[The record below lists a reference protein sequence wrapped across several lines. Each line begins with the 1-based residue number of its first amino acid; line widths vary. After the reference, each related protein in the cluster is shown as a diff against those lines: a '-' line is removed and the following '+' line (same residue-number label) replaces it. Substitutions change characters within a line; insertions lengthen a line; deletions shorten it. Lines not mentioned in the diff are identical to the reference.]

1 MNAGEPRAR
10 SEVGASASHD
20 HETSLREI
28 EYLSPP
34 AAVSMTDGYFELASL
49 EHFWVRR
56 RFEVFR
62 QLAGN
67 LVSEARE
74 IAEVGCGHG
83 ILQRQ
88 IEDAYGREVTGFDL
102 NEYGLKHNLSRRSR
116 VCCYDLYQREPA
128 FRERFDL
135 IFLWDVLEHI
145 AEEDRFLQALKF
157 HLAPR
162 GHLVLNVPAGQWAF
176 SAYDV
181 AAGHVRRYSIG
192 TLRETLAR
200 NRLDVQLW
208 SYWGLP
214 LVPTLAL
221 RKLWLLGARDQREA
235 YSAGFDS
242 RSAAV
247 NKMMRL
253 LSLCEVIPQK
263 ILGTSLMA
271 VVLGSGIAETSGH

>member
-10 SEVGASASHD
+10 SEIYTSASHD
-20 HETSLREI
+20 HENSLREI

-34 AAVSMTDGYFELASL
+34 APVSMTEGYFELASL

-62 QLAGN
+62 QIAGN
-67 LVSEARE
+67 LVAEARE

-102 NEYGLKHNLSRRSR
+102 NECGLKHNLSRRSK

-128 FRERFDL
+128 FRARFDL

-145 AEEDRFLQALKF
+145 AEEDRFLLALKF

-192 TLRETLAR
+192 ALREVLRR
-200 NRLDVQLW
+200 NRLNVALW

-221 RKLWLLGARDQREA
+221 RKLWLMGVRDQRKV

-253 LSLCEVIPQK
+253 LSQCEVVPQK
-263 ILGTSLMA
+263 ILGTSLM
-271 VVLGSGIAETSGH
+271 VVVQGTGNVETSAA

>member
-1 MNAGEPRAR
+1 MNAGEQRAR
-10 SEVGASASHD
+10 SEVCASASHD
-20 HETSLREI
+20 QETPLREI

-34 AAVSMTDGYFELASL
+34 APVSMTEGYFELASL

-67 LVSEARE
+67 LVSQAQA

-88 IEDAYGREVTGFDL
+88 IEDAYVREVTGFDL
-102 NEYGLKHNLSRRSR
+102 NEYGLKHNLSRRSK
-116 VCCYDLYQREPA
+116 VCCYDVHQMERA

-192 TLRETLAR
+192 TLREALER
-200 NRLDVQLW
+200 NRLDVALW

-221 RKLWLLGARDQREA
+221 RKLWLLGARDQRKA

-242 RSAAV
+242 RSTAV
-247 NKMMRL
+247 NKMMGL
-253 LSLCEVIPQK
+253 LSQCEVIPQR

-271 VVLGSGIAETSGH
+271 VVQESGNAKRSVA